1 MARAT
6 VTLMC
11 TRPISRQAALRLLTG
26 AGLAALLPLG
36 ACAAGGN
43 AANGMRSITLS
54 QAKLNELL
62 AKRFPYTRNF
72 SGLADLSLQSPR
84 LRLLPQTN
92 RLGTAVD
99 MVVSERLTGSRYT
112 GGLDLDYGLR
122 FDEQEGAIRMADV
135 KVNRIDVDQVPPAQ
149 RELLSRYGPRAAE
162 TLLSNVVL
170 YRIPDE
176 YLSMARNLG
185 WAVNALRVQPEG
197 LRIEVGPQG
206 AR

>member
-1 MARAT
+1 MQ
-6 VTLMC
+6 VHPI
-11 TRPISRQAALRLLTG
+11 TRQGALRLLAG
-26 AGLAALLPLG
+26 AGLAALLPPLT
-36 ACAAGGN
+36 ACAAGSN
-43 AANGMRSITLS
+43 AVNTLRTITLS
-54 QAKLNELL
+54 QAKLNELV

-135 KVNRIDVDQVPPAQ
+135 KVNRIAVDQVPPAQ
-149 RELLSRYGPRAAE
+149 RQLISQYAPRAAE

-176 YLSMARNLG
+176 YLGMARNLG
-185 WAVNALRVQPEG
+185 WVVSTLRVQADG
-197 LRIEVGPQG
+197 LRIELGPQG